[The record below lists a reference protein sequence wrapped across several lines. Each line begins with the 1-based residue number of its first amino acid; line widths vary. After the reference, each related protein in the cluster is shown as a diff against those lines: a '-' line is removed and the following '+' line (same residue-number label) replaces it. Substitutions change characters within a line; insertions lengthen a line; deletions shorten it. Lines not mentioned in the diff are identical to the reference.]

1 MVNLGSLPIDLQERL
16 LLHAVLDTEE
26 GMAEVRTSMHA
37 AVGDLC
43 SLSRV
48 CRGWRQLLPQQQLA
62 ERILRRFRPTE
73 VALGP
78 VVQLNGGFMSWT
90 TRLQLMRE
98 LPFDTPWSPSHWSL
112 PAQTPRMGGGE
123 ADMVLRSR
131 YDFILQANKL
141 PPRVDEDESRAFASG
156 ACCGA
161 ALQVRAR
168 SVEEG
173 DLTTLEFVLD
183 ETSTISF
190 EPTQFR
196 VLARRRRDSAFA
208 VCFVLCSVEW
218 EVDEDDGDTVVD
230 CGCVRC
236 SFDRLELESSFDEN
250 CFQFDLHLGTR
261 PDGVCFG
268 GVALPTGSLR
278 LRVLPL
284 YNPSMFFPAQW
295 LLSGL
300 ADATTN
306 WA

>member
-1 MVNLGSLPIDLQERL
+1 
-16 LLHAVLDTEE
+16 
-26 GMAEVRTSMHA
+26 
-37 AVGDLC
+37 
-43 SLSRV
+43 
-48 CRGWRQLLPQQQLA
+48 
-62 ERILRRFRPTE
+62 
-73 VALGP
+73 
-78 VVQLNGGFMSWT
+78 
-90 TRLQLMRE
+90 
-98 LPFDTPWSPSHWSL
+98 
-112 PAQTPRMGGGE
+112 
-123 ADMVLRSR
+123 MVLRSR

-141 PPRVDEDESRAFASG
+141 PPRVDEDES
-156 ACCGA
+156 CCGA

-236 SFDRLELESSFDEN
+236 SFDRLERESSFDEN